1 MNLAFPFE
9 IVSQGNQRFTVDER
23 KPYFTE
29 DCQLL
34 NIEELKTQKTSLTC
48 EKINCKPECC
58 KTETHACE
66 GQSLPSVVI
75 S

>member
-34 NIEELKTQKTSLTC
+34 NIEEMTDS
-48 EKINCKPECC
+48 EYHHFA
-58 KTETHACE
+58 THNE
-66 GQSLPSVVI
+66 IIDLSKELSSVKC
-75 S
+75 